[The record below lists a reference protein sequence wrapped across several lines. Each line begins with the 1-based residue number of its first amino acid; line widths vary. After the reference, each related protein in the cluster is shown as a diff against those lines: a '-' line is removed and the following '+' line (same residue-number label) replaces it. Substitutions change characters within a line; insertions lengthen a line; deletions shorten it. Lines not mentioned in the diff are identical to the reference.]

1 MKKNL
6 RIFGLGMLSV
16 LAIAFTSCNNDDD
29 NAAAQKN
36 ILQTIQA
43 EAQFSTLAKA
53 LRVTGLESTLT
64 GATKY
69 TLLAPTNAAFAELEI
84 TSTSLDLLTPAE
96 LESLKNILLNHVV
109 NDAKLSSS
117 LATGYVKTN
126 AKFGTTTSKISMYI
140 NVTGTTT
147 KIVTLNDDAVVTMA
161 DKTASNG
168 VIHTVDTVITLPT
181 IVDHAIANTDLST
194 LVTLVTS
201 SPQAP
206 VLAALNGATATAPLT
221 VFAPTNAAFT
231 AATTGSGFAVGA
243 SDAAKTSVLLYHAVG
258 GNILAG
264 TLTENQEVTTASTQK
279 FKITLVGGAQIIDKS
294 NPAVK
299 AKIII
304 TDIQAS
310 NGVIHV
316 VDKVLQP
323 TL

>member
-1 MKKNL
+1 M
-6 RIFGLGMLSV
+6 F
-16 LAIAFTSCNNDDD
+16 
-29 NAAAQKN
+29 
-36 ILQTIQA
+36 
-43 EAQFSTLAKA
+43 
-53 LRVTGLESTLT
+53 
-64 GATKY
+64 
-69 TLLAPTNAAFAELEI
+69 APTNAAFAELEI

-243 SDAAKTSVLLYHAVG
+243 SDAAKTTVLLYHAVSD
-258 GNILAG
+258 NILAG